1 MEASRRQVA
10 GGRGRA
16 RGRAAGAPSPG
27 NGVPLRGAGGGREK
41 AAGGGSALPAPIPG
55 GAATPAPAGGGRSCV
70 PAGAKAAQ
78 SPVADGEKGSRLEH
92 MSQRKFEE
100 IKKANQAAA
109 KKFVEEHFSSSSEE
123 EGDEDFEGKQGKIV
137 ANTFITY
144 TTQTDGDLHEL
155 ERTKQYVNEAF
166 QSGAMTCLICI
177 ASVKRNQAVWSCL
190 GCFCIFHMPCIQKW
204 AKDSQFLVSSLT
216 DDDFGKRDYPWPW

>member
-1 MEASRRQVA
+1 MEASWRQVA

-16 RGRAAGAPSPG
+16 RGRATAAPSSG

-41 AAGGGSALPAPIPG
+41 GSGGALHASPGGAASPAGGGSRHGPVGPEAPQ
-55 GAATPAPAGGGRSCV
+55 ASVAT
-70 PAGAKAAQ
+70 
-78 SPVADGEKGSRLEH
+78 EL
-92 MSQRKFEE
+92 MSQQKFEE

-109 KKFVEEHFSSSSEE
+109 KKLIEEHFSSSSEE

-137 ANTFITY
+137 ANTFVTY
-144 TTQTDGDLHEL
+144 TTQTDGDIREL

-166 QSGAMTCLICI
+166 QAGAMTCLICI
-177 ASVKRNQAVWSCL
+177 ASVKRNQAVWSCS

-216 DDDFGKRDYPWPW
+216 DDDFGKKDYPWPW